1 MAAVQA
7 AYGLR
12 PAVPGTWPAAP
23 AAESRLGPQDLA
35 DKDLAN
41 GWTDRLLFHVIAALT
56 PKARAILRRIT
67 DLNGTAAYDD
77 VQQHFADHPT
87 HPTPLSQIGGTLDP
101 VGALARRRGP
111 RGPGPQ

>member
-1 MAAVQA
+1 VRLTIDTETDTYEQAMAAVQA

-12 PAVPGTWPAAP
+12 PAVPGTWLAAP
-23 AAESRLGPQDLA
+23 AAESRPGPQGLA
-35 DKDLAN
+35 DEDLAN

-56 PKARAILRRIT
+56 PKARAILRHIT

-87 HPTPLSQIGGTLDP
+87 HPIPS
-101 VGALARRRGP
+101 P
-111 RGPGPQ
+111 RSAGR